1 MATQSLAA
9 DLAPVAHSANVMVD
23 PPPIPSS
30 EHLLPDQL
38 LVRLRTAL
46 VRKASLPRAPAGQI
60 DEQVQSMGVRRR
72 EPVA

>member
-23 PPPIPSS
+23 SPPLPSS

-38 LVRLRTAL
+38 LVRLRTVL
-46 VRKASLPRAPAGQI
+46 VRKARAYA
-60 DEQVQSMGVRRR
+60 
-72 EPVA
+72 